1 MNMKTES
8 DYRAEQD
15 LRTLTEARLIESDK
29 KRLAAAKKMAREK
42 LKEIEDAFPKIE
54 GADKKD

>member
-1 MNMKTES
+1 MMTEN

-15 LRTLTEARLIESDK
+15 LRTLTEARLIQSDK
-29 KRLAAAKKMAREK
+29 KRLAAAKKIAKQK
-42 LKEIEDAFPKIE
+42 LEEIEKAFPAIE